1 MSHASIQFHSVT
13 SLSRHQRKSAMGSH
27 AATAPRLES
36 AQVTAP
42 EEIESAAARD
52 VPVLVSAFRSS
63 ERNTY
68 ARLVHARSS
77 RSERPFV
84 ELPCEADEHG
94 ATALELRH
102 LREGFDRA
110 RGGTLFIDDV
120 GTLSAVC
127 QAYLLLRLAESRAPP
142 TRANDDQSP
151 TVRVISG
158 SDGSLTERLSNGTF
172 DAYLFYRLN
181 VIHVDRT

>member
-1 MSHASIQFHSVT
+1 MH
-13 SLSRHQRKSAMGSH
+13 G
-27 AATAPRLES
+27 LE
-36 AQVTAP
+36 Q
-42 EEIESAAARD
+42 
-52 VPVLVSAFRSS
+52 
-63 ERNTY
+63 
-68 ARLVHARSS
+68 ARSS
-77 RSERPFV
+77 RSEHPFV

-127 QAYLLLRLAESRAPP
+127 QAYLLLRLAESM
-142 TRANDDQSP
+142 TLTGANDDHSP

-158 SDGSLTERLSNGTF
+158 SDGSLMERLSNGTF

-181 VIHVDRT
+181 VIHVDRM